1 MKDGNIIYTDGK
13 VFIDNYDL
21 KEGTLE
27 VQQREYQDNIKE
39 IIKIENLIEELQD
52 SKIKLENDINV
63 NTELI
68 ESFNDGKKSYIKLW
82 IVATI
87 FAGIL
92 SLVFSPNMIITS
104 TLAMSLLSTSFFGFF
119 YYLDKQKV
127 KFIKKENK
135 CFQLQLEEL
144 ETELNNNNMLLK
156 ELENNKT
163 QKNQKEA
170 EEKKYDNINNIH
182 REKYKQ
188 IKKQLYLYKH
198 IIFNEKEFLK
208 YYNEDKLDDKLKE
221 EYEPEEIA
229 TIKKYFKSKNLNK

>member
-13 VFIDNYDL
+13 VFIDNYNL

-27 VQQREYQDNIKE
+27 VQEREYQDNIKE
-39 IIKIENLIEELQD
+39 IIKTENFIEELENL
-52 SKIKLENDINV
+52 KIQIENDINE
-63 NTELI
+63 NIGLI
-68 ESFNDGKKSYIKLW
+68 ESFNGGKKTYIKMW
-82 IVATI
+82 IGATI

-119 YYLDKQKV
+119 YYLDKQRV
-127 KFIKKENK
+127 KFAKKEIK

-144 ETELNNNNMLLK
+144 EIELNNNNLLLK

-163 QKNQKEA
+163 KTNQKES

-182 REKYKQ
+182 REKCKQ
-188 IKKQLYLYKH
+188 IKKQLYLYRH

-221 EYEPEEIA
+221 EYEPEEIV